1 MPRIP
6 AGEMNVSEIRNLVR
20 QHNKLSV
27 IDNVAKK
34 SRTQLIQE
42 ITDMGYNID
51 HSKKMITKVRLR
63 KGQKNLSVS
72 DAGDTKQQ
80 TKKKVK
86 AKARSNL
93 KKKGTAPVMVA
104 DRGEDEI

>member
-6 AGEMNVSEIRNLVR
+6 SGEMNVSEIRNLVR

-27 IDNVAKK
+27 IENVAKK
-34 SRTQLIQE
+34 SRPQLIQE

-63 KGQKNLSVS
+63 KGDKSLKVS
-72 DAGDTKQQ
+72 DAGDTKQA

-86 AKARSNL
+86 AKARTNL
-93 KKKGTAPVMVA
+93 KKSGAVPVMVK
-104 DRGEDEI
+104 DRGEEEI

>member
-6 AGEMNVSEIRNLVR
+6 AGEMNVTEIRNLVR

-27 IDNVAKK
+27 IENVAKK

-42 ITDMGYNID
+42 ISDMGYNID

-63 KGQKNLSVS
+63 KGDKSLKVS
-72 DAGDTKQQ
+72 DAGDTKQA

-93 KKKGTAPVMVA
+93 KQKGPAPVYVK

>member
-6 AGEMNVSEIRNLVR
+6 AGEMNVTEIRNLVR

-27 IDNVAKK
+27 IENVAKK

-42 ITDMGYNID
+42 ISDMGYNID

-63 KGQKNLSVS
+63 KGDKSLKVS
-72 DAGDTKQQ
+72 DAGDTKQA
-80 TKKKVK
+80 TKKKAK
-86 AKARSNL
+86 AKARTNL
-93 KKKGTAPVMVA
+93 KKSGAVPVMVA
-104 DRGEDEI
+104 DRGEQEI

>member
-27 IDNVAKK
+27 IENVAKK
-34 SRTQLIQE
+34 SRTELIQE

-51 HSKKMITKVRLR
+51 HSSKMIRKVRLR

-72 DAGDTKQQ
+72 DAGDTKQA
-80 TKKKVK
+80 TKKKAK
-86 AKARSNL
+86 AKARTNL
-93 KKKGTAPVMVA
+93 KKSGVAPVYVK

>member
-27 IDNVAKK
+27 IENVAKK

-51 HSKKMITKVRLR
+51 HSSKMIRKVRLR
-63 KGQKNLSVS
+63 KGEKNLKVS
-72 DAGDTKQQ
+72 DAGDTKQA
-80 TKKKVK
+80 TKKKAK
-86 AKARSNL
+86 AKARTNL

>member
-6 AGEMNVSEIRNLVR
+6 AGEMNVTEIRNLVR

-27 IDNVAKK
+27 IENVAKK
-34 SRTQLIQE
+34 SRPQLIQE
-42 ITDMGYNID
+42 ISDMGYNID

-63 KGQKNLSVS
+63 KGDKSLKVS
-72 DAGDTKQQ
+72 DAGDTKQA

-86 AKARSNL
+86 AKARTNL

>member
-27 IDNVAKK
+27 IENVAKK
-34 SRTQLIQE
+34 SRSQLIQE
-42 ITDMGYNID
+42 ISDMGYNID

-63 KGQKNLSVS
+63 KGDKSLKVS

-86 AKARSNL
+86 AKVRSNL
-93 KKKGTAPVMVA
+93 KKKGTAPVFTY